1 MIGTVIHEQYRILEL
16 LGEGGMG
23 VVYKA
28 LDLEL
33 DRLVALKFLKAEFGD
48 NQLLIKRFRDELKVL
63 ASFNHP
69 NITMLYT
76 SFTWQS
82 RPVMVMELLEGEP
95 LNRMIDRRGPI
106 PANVCV
112 PLVRHALAGVGE
124 AHRRGIIHRDLK
136 PANLMLS
143 QSGIVKV
150 MDFGIA
156 KIESSPGLTRTST
169 TMGTPFYIAPEQ
181 IDPERFGLTRADART
196 DIYSMGV
203 TLYELL
209 AGEVPFKGAT
219 EYSIQRAHL
228 EQAPVSPTIF
238 YPHIPAPI
246 VDAVLRAM
254 AKDPAHR
261 FQKAEE
267 FSEALYKV
275 NLETTE
281 LGVSAVLPP
290 AISALTNHAATTVPE
305 SGTANRSSVSVRS
318 ASFERT
324 VIDSATSL
332 PAGPVN
338 PGTVPK
344 GQSPPPPQGASE
356 HQIPTRSGFKGRS
369 PLAVAAIAFAALLLL
384 AAGGFGLMIMLR
396 PVAPPSRSES
406 AAGGGGSPVGN
417 MGQGAPDKGQFHLPQ
432 PEAPVKTSSSGNDI
446 PPPIVAPAAKKPLA
460 PRVPPTTIP
469 STPQAPTGIVSGLWK
484 GRYTNYADNSVSAAT
499 LNLSEG
505 PGNDPNDLF
514 ISGVLTVQNSS
525 GSQRCTLFGN
535 LDKLRNKLTFRVAS
549 CSTGTVP
556 PYLSAHTTILT
567 PSNGLMSGTVDP
579 DMGVVVSFSKM

>member
-1 MIGTVIHEQYRILEL
+1 MIGTIIHEQYRVLEL

-106 PANVCV
+106 PANICV
-112 PLVRHALAGVGE
+112 PLVRLALAGVGE
-124 AHRRGIIHRDLK
+124 AHRRGIVHRDLK
-136 PANLMLS
+136 PANLMLN

-228 EQAPVSPTIF
+228 EQAPVPPTVY

-267 FSEALYKV
+267 FAEALCKV
-275 NLETTE
+275 TLETPE
-281 LGVSAVLPP
+281 LGLSAAFTPS
-290 AISALTNHAATTVPE
+290 ISLLTNQAATAVPQ
-305 SGTANRSSVSVRS
+305 SGAANHSS
-318 ASFERT
+318 ASAGSASVGRT
-324 VIDSATSL
+324 ASTIATNS

-338 PGTVPK
+338 SGSVPK
-344 GQSPPPPQGASE
+344 GQSLPPPQSASAS
-356 HQIPTRSGFKGRS
+356 QIQTRSGFKGRS
-369 PLAVAAIAFAALLLL
+369 PFAVAAIAFAALLLL
-384 AAGGFGLMIMLR
+384 AAGGFGLMILLR
-396 PVAPPSRSES
+396 RDAPSSRNES
-406 AAGGGGSPVGN
+406 AMGGGGSPVGN
-417 MGQGAPDKGQFHLPQ
+417 LGHGDSGKDPFQLPQ
-432 PEAPVKTSSSGNDI
+432 PEAPAETSGGGSDI
-446 PPPIVAPAAKKPLA
+446 SLPIVVPAAKKPLA
-460 PRVPPTTIP
+460 TRVPKTNTP
-469 STPQAPTGIVSGLWK
+469 TPQAPPGIVSGLWK
-484 GRYTNYADNSVSAAT
+484 GRYTNYADNSVAAAT
-499 LNLSEG
+499 VNLSEG

-525 GSQRCTLFGN
+525 GNQRCTVFGN
-535 LDKLRNKLTFRVAS
+535 LDKRRNKLTFRVAA
-549 CSTGTVP
+549 CSTGSVP
-556 PYLSAHTTILT
+556 PYLSAHTTVLT

>member
-63 ASFNHP
+63 ANFNHP
-69 NITMLYT
+69 NITILYT

-112 PLVRHALAGVGE
+112 PLVRQALAGVGE
-124 AHRRGIIHRDLK
+124 AHRRGIVHRDLK
-136 PANLMLS
+136 PANLMLN
-143 QSGIVKV
+143 QSSIVKV

-228 EQAPVSPTIF
+228 EQAPVSPTIY

-267 FSEALYKV
+267 FAEALYKV
-275 NLETTE
+275 NLETPE
-281 LGVSAVLPP
+281 LGVSAVFTP
-290 AISALTNHAATTVPE
+290 AVSGLTNQAATAVPQPGAANHSSA
-305 SGTANRSSVSVRS
+305 SGRS

-324 VIDSATSL
+324 VTASATN
-332 PAGPVN
+332 PPPGPVN
-338 PGTVPK
+338 PGSVPK
-344 GQSPPPPQGASE
+344 GQSLPPPQGASVR
-356 HQIPTRSGFKGRS
+356 QIPTRYGFRGRS
-369 PLAVAAIAFAALLLL
+369 PFAVAAIAFAALLLL
-384 AAGGFGLMIMLR
+384 AAGGIGLMIMLR
-396 PVAPPSRSES
+396 PDAPPSRSES
-406 AAGGGGSPVGN
+406 ARGGGGSPVGN
-417 MGQGAPDKGQFHLPQ
+417 LGQGAPDKGKFHLPQ
-432 PEAPVKTSSSGNDI
+432 PEAPTETSGGGNDI
-446 PPPIVAPAAKKPLA
+446 PLPILAPAAKKTLA
-460 PRVPPTTIP
+460 PRVPKTIT

-484 GRYTNYADNSVSAAT
+484 GRYTNYADNSVAAAT
-499 LNLSEG
+499 VNLSEG

-549 CSTGTVP
+549 CSSGTVP
-556 PYLSAHTTILT
+556 PYLSAHTTVLT